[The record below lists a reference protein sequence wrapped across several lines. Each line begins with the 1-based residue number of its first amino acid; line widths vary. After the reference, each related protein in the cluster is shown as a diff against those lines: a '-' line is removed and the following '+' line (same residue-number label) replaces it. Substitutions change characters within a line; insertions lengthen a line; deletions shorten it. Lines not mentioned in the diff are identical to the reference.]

1 MMEERLILLKKMLL
15 ESDYLVILKGIG
27 VSMECGC
34 TSYRRSKYAYEIEEK
49 YGRSPEEIFSAGLY
63 NTRVREFFEFY
74 KNDLI
79 SSLGEINDG
88 LKTLKKLED
97 MGVLKMIITRDIFS
111 LAHRAGCKN
120 VIELHGSV
128 YHNECPHCRRKY
140 PLEYIRDSK
149 GVPRCENCGTTI
161 RPQIVLA
168 GEMVNNAL
176 STKAADEVSKA
187 DTLLLL
193 GCDMSSVLA
202 ESFLR
207 YFTGKRVILIHNREH
222 YADSKADLVIHG
234 KSMDILAQ
242 LAL

>member
-49 YGRSPEEIFSAGLY
+49 YGRSPEEIFSAGFY

-111 LAHRAGCKN
+111 LAHRAGCEN

>member
-1 MMEERLILLKKMLL
+1 MMDERLILLKKMLL

-27 VSMECGC
+27 VSRECGC

-49 YGRSPEEIFSAGLY
+49 YGRSPEEIFSAGFY
-63 NTRVREFFEFY
+63 NTRVREVFEFY

-111 LAHRAGCKN
+111 LAHRAGCQN

-176 STKAADEVSKA
+176 STRAADEVSKA

-207 YFTGKRVILIHNREH
+207 YFTGRRVILIHNREH
-222 YADSKADLVIHG
+222 HADSKADLVIQG

>member
-49 YGRSPEEIFSAGLY
+49 YGRSPEEIFSAGFY

-176 STKAADEVSKA
+176 SMKAADEVSKA

>member
-49 YGRSPEEIFSAGLY
+49 YGRSPEEIFSAGFY

-207 YFTGKRVILIHNREH
+207 YFTGKRVILIRNREH

>member
-1 MMEERLILLKKMLL
+1 MEERLILLKKMLL

-49 YGRSPEEIFSAGLY
+49 YGRSPEEIFSAGFY

>member
-49 YGRSPEEIFSAGLY
+49 YGRSPEEIFSAGFY
-63 NTRVREFFEFY
+63 NTRVIEFFEFY

>member
-49 YGRSPEEIFSAGLY
+49 YGRSPEEIFSAGFY

-111 LAHRAGCKN
+111 LAHRSGCKN

>member
-1 MMEERLILLKKMLL
+1 MMDERLILLKKMLL

-49 YGRSPEEIFSAGLY
+49 YGRSPEEIFSAGFY

-79 SSLGEINDG
+79 SSLGEINNG

-111 LAHRAGCKN
+111 LAHRAGCQN

>member
-1 MMEERLILLKKMLL
+1 MMDERLILLKKMLL

-27 VSMECGC
+27 VSKECGC

-49 YGRSPEEIFSAGLY
+49 YGRSPEEIFSAGFY

-111 LAHRAGCKN
+111 LASRAGCKN

>member
-49 YGRSPEEIFSAGLY
+49 YGRSPEEIFSAGFY

-176 STKAADEVSKA
+176 STKAAEEVSKA
-187 DTLLLL
+187 ETLLLL
-193 GCDMSSVLA
+193 VCDMSSVLA

>member
-1 MMEERLILLKKMLL
+1 
-15 ESDYLVILKGIG
+15 
-27 VSMECGC
+27 MECGC

-49 YGRSPEEIFSAGLY
+49 YGRSPEEIFSAGFY

>member
-49 YGRSPEEIFSAGLY
+49 YGRSPEEIFSAGFY

-207 YFTGKRVILIHNREH
+207 YFTGTRVILIHNREH

>member
-34 TSYRRSKYAYEIEEK
+34 SSYRRSKYAYEIEEK
-49 YGRSPEEIFSAGLY
+49 YGRSPEEIFSAGFY

>member
-49 YGRSPEEIFSAGLY
+49 YGRSPEEIFSAGFY

-79 SSLGEINDG
+79 SSLGESNDG

-120 VIELHGSV
+120 IIELHGSV

>member
-15 ESDYLVILKGIG
+15 ESEYLVILKGIG

-49 YGRSPEEIFSAGLY
+49 YGRSPEEIFSAGFY

>member
-1 MMEERLILLKKMLL
+1 
-15 ESDYLVILKGIG
+15 
-27 VSMECGC
+27 
-34 TSYRRSKYAYEIEEK
+34 
-49 YGRSPEEIFSAGLY
+49 
-63 NTRVREFFEFY
+63 
-74 KNDLI
+74 
-79 SSLGEINDG
+79 
-88 LKTLKKLED
+88 
-97 MGVLKMIITRDIFS
+97 MIITRDIFS

-207 YFTGKRVILIHNREH
+207 YFTGKRLILIHNREH

>member
-49 YGRSPEEIFSAGLY
+49 YGRSPEEIFSAGFY
-63 NTRVREFFEFY
+63 NTRVRQFFEFY

>member
-49 YGRSPEEIFSAGLY
+49 YGRSPEEIFSAGFY

-161 RPQIVLA
+161 RPQIVLS

>member
-49 YGRSPEEIFSAGLY
+49 YGRSPEEIFSAGFY
-63 NTRVREFFEFY
+63 NTRVREFSEFY

>member
-1 MMEERLILLKKMLL
+1 MMDERLILLKKMLL

-49 YGRSPEEIFSAGLY
+49 YGRSPEEIFSAGFY

-111 LAHRAGCKN
+111 LAHRAGCQN

-140 PLEYIRDSK
+140 SLEYIRDVK

>member
-1 MMEERLILLKKMLL
+1 MMDERLILLKKMLL

-27 VSMECGC
+27 VSRECGC

-49 YGRSPEEIFSAGLY
+49 YGRSPEEIFSAGFY

-111 LAHRAGCKN
+111 LAHRAGCQN

-140 PLEYIRDSK
+140 PLEYIRDAK

-176 STKAADEVSKA
+176 STRAADEVSKA

-207 YFTGKRVILIHNREH
+207 YFTGRRVILIHNREH
-222 YADSKADLVIHG
+222 HADSKADLVIQG

>member
-49 YGRSPEEIFSAGLY
+49 YGRSPEEIFSAGFY

-161 RPQIVLA
+161 CPQIVLA

>member
-49 YGRSPEEIFSAGLY
+49 YGRSPEEIFSAGFY

>member
-34 TSYRRSKYAYEIEEK
+34 TSYRRSKYACEIEEK
-49 YGRSPEEIFSAGLY
+49 YGRSPEEIFSAGFY

>member
-49 YGRSPEEIFSAGLY
+49 YGRSPEEIFSAGFY

-149 GVPRCENCGTTI
+149 GVPRCENCGTTSADCI
-161 RPQIVLA
+161 GRGD
-168 GEMVNNAL
+168 GEQ
-176 STKAADEVSKA
+176 
-187 DTLLLL
+187 
-193 GCDMSSVLA
+193 CSVH
-202 ESFLR
+202 ES
-207 YFTGKRVILIHNREH
+207 G
-222 YADSKADLVIHG
+222 G
-234 KSMDILAQ
+234 
-242 LAL
+242 

>member
-49 YGRSPEEIFSAGLY
+49 YGRSPEEIFSAGFY

-88 LKTLKKLED
+88 LKTLNKLED

>member
-49 YGRSPEEIFSAGLY
+49 YGRSPEEIFSAGFY

-128 YHNECPHCRRKY
+128 YHNECPHCRREY

>member
-49 YGRSPEEIFSAGLY
+49 YGRSPEEIFSAGFY

-79 SSLGEINDG
+79 SSLGESNDG

-120 VIELHGSV
+120 IIELHGSV

-193 GCDMSSVLA
+193 GGDMSSVLA

>member
-1 MMEERLILLKKMLL
+1 MMDERLILLKKMLL

-27 VSMECGC
+27 VSKECGC

-49 YGRSPEEIFSAGLY
+49 YGRSPEEIFSAGFY

-111 LAHRAGCKN
+111 LASRAGCKN

-176 STKAADEVSKA
+176 STRAADEVSKA

>member
-34 TSYRRSKYAYEIEEK
+34 TSYRRSKHAYEIEEK
-49 YGRSPEEIFSAGLY
+49 YGRSPEEIFSAGFY

>member
-1 MMEERLILLKKMLL
+1 MIEERLILLKKMLL

-27 VSMECGC
+27 VSKECGC

-49 YGRSPEEIFSAGLY
+49 YGRSPEEIFSAGFY

-74 KNDLI
+74 RNDLI

-88 LKTLKKLED
+88 LRALKKLED
-97 MGVLKMIITRDIFS
+97 MGVLKMIVTRDIFS
-111 LAHRAGCKN
+111 LAYRAGCKN

-128 YHNECPHCRRKY
+128 YHNERPHCRRKY
-140 PLEYIRDSK
+140 SLEYIRDSK
-149 GVPRCENCGTTI
+149 GVPRCEDCGTTI

-176 STKAADEVSKA
+176 STRAADEVSKA

-207 YFTGKRVILIHNREH
+207 YFTGRRVILIHDREH
-222 YADSKADLVIHG
+222 YADSKADLVIRG

>member
-1 MMEERLILLKKMLL
+1 MEERLILLKKMLL

-27 VSMECGC
+27 VSKECGC

-49 YGRSPEEIFSAGLY
+49 YGRSPEEIFSAGFY

-111 LAHRAGCKN
+111 LASRAGCKN

-140 PLEYIRDSK
+140 SLEYIRDSK
-149 GVPRCENCGTTI
+149 GVPRCESCGTTI

-176 STKAADEVSKA
+176 STRAADEVSKA

>member
-49 YGRSPEEIFSAGLY
+49 YGRSPEEIFSAGFY

-202 ESFLR
+202 ESLLR

>member
-49 YGRSPEEIFSAGLY
+49 YGRSPEEIFSAGFY

-128 YHNECPHCRRKY
+128 YHNECPQCRRKY
-140 PLEYIRDSK
+140 PLEYIRDSN

>member
-49 YGRSPEEIFSAGLY
+49 YGRSPEEIFSAGFY

-161 RPQIVLA
+161 RPQIVLV